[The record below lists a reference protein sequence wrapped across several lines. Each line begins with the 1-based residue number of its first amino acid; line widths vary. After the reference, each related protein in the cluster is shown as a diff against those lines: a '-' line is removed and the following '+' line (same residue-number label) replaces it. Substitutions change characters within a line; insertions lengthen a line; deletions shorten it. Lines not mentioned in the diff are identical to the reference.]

1 MDHTNEYFKNYCRI
15 SLFIS
20 FTFMKQLSKQ
30 FDFSRHRMQEFGL
43 QKVLIMRED
52 DILRLQMTPK
62 ET

>member
-20 FTFMKQLSKQ
+20 FTFMKLLSKQ
-30 FDFSRHRMQEFGL
+30 VDFSRHRMQEFGL
-43 QKVLIMRED
+43 QKVLIMRKD